1 MRSLWLNT
9 WVIFLGLTL
18 LASLIFPASAAALEL
33 PALTIPINDFAKMMP
48 PASIND
54 LKERLKRIRSETG
67 YNIAV
72 LTMPSLEGEA
82 IGSFGDRAFKS
93 LPLAETELQRTILLI
108 IARKEQTVSVET
120 GVELRPLFPEPA
132 ASRKLQT
139 QVEIY
144 FNGMRPDLGI
154 HAGVHYIYGVIQGDF
169 RLDRTSDEE
178 KLENTSKRG
187 TGAGA
192 IFAVF
197 LGPFLAFFAG
207 VLWGVYATHYG
218 VQRELR
224 LFIGA
229 VLGGG
234 TAQLVALLMAMI
246 GGVSEGLW
254 YFILA
259 ISVPLGVFGSL
270 TEYWMGGDWS
280 GIPRVKNRVKRKPED
295 NMGI

>member
-93 LPLAETELQRTILLI
+93 LPLAENELQRTILLI

>member
-1 MRSLWLNT
+1 MRSLWLNSRVT
-9 WVIFLGLTL
+9 FFCLAFLAMLTF
-18 LASLIFPASAAALEL
+18 SSAPEAVEIPALEV
-33 PALTIPINDFAKMMP
+33 PINDFAKMMP
-48 PASIND
+48 PASIDD

-72 LTMPSLEGEA
+72 LTVQSLEGEA
-82 IGSFGDRAFKS
+82 IGSLGDRAFKS
-93 LPLAETELQRTILLI
+93 LPLAENELQRAVLLI
-108 IARKEQTVSVET
+108 VARKEQTVSVEA
-120 GVELRPLFPEPA
+120 GVELRPLFPQPA

-154 HAGVHYIYGVIQGDF
+154 HAGVHYIYGVIRGDF
-169 RLDRTSDEE
+169 RLDRTSEEE
-178 KLENTSKRG
+178 KLEDTSKRG
-187 TGAGA
+187 AGAGA

-197 LGPFLAFFAG
+197 LGPFLSFFAG

-246 GGVSEGLW
+246 GGVSDGLW
-254 YFILA
+254 YFIFA
-259 ISVPLGVFGSL
+259 VSVPLGVFGSL

-280 GIPRVKNRVKRKPED
+280 GIPRVKNNVKRKPED